1 MSPMSNQYVKP
12 NQGRYNMGAILDLVE
27 MAKSPLGIVVVVALA
42 AGIYYFVRWVM
53 KEDDEGQK

>member
-1 MSPMSNQYVKP
+1 
-12 NQGRYNMGAILDLVE
+12 MGAILDLVE

-53 KEDDEGQK
+53 KEDDEEQK